1 MGRAKNILSRLG
13 TVSEAL
19 EIHVGGDRYDGGV
32 VYVVKKDGKEIGK
45 DVVDG
50 DNDIEMFGQK
60 FDGYVDLEKFLKSKH
75 GVSNIKR
82 VEMKEAYSPKDI
94 QSVLVALNSTSSFGD
109 KYPFGN
115 KELTAKVKDMESQG
129 LISYDDKYNKW
140 SKGKK

>member
-13 TVSEAL
+13 TVS
-19 EIHVGGDRYDGGV
+19 
-32 VYVVKKDGKEIGK
+32 
-45 DVVDG
+45 
-50 DNDIEMFGQK
+50 
-60 FDGYVDLEKFLKSKH
+60 
-75 GVSNIKR
+75 
-82 VEMKEAYSPKDI
+82 EAYSPKDI